1 MLYNIL
7 TNIDIHIIFVNKKEM
22 GKTKKYYIEQNGF
35 KEEQELRLE
44 SELLRQE
51 EEYLYYKEYVLRN
64 DKL

>member
-1 MLYNIL
+1 
-7 TNIDIHIIFVNKKEM
+7 M
-22 GKTKKYYIEQNGF
+22 GATKKYYIEQNGF

-64 DKL
+64 KKLQG